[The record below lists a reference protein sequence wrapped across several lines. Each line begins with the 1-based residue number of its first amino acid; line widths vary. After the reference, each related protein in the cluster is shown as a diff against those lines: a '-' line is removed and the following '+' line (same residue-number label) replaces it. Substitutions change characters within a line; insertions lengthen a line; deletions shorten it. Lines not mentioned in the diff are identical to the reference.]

1 MRRTKKDQ
9 VEQAEVEPTDLT
21 FEFYTEIPN
30 LGEPF
35 KEELWVEVES
45 RLHALAAGHTDMTGA
60 SVALEQPAHAESP
73 YLYQVR
79 IVVYSRPDH
88 VAATE
93 KGADLR
99 STLKGTLDAIER
111 QVRERRAKLTE
122 HWKQP

>member
-1 MRRTKKDQ
+1 M
-9 VEQAEVEPTDLT
+9 ESTDLT
-21 FEFYTEIPN
+21 FEFYAEIPN

-35 KEELWVEVES
+35 KEELWAEVED

-60 SVALEQPAHAESP
+60 SVALEQPASGESP

-93 KGADLR
+93 KGEDLR
-99 STLKGTLDAIER
+99 STLKGALDAVER
-111 QVRERRAKLTE
+111 QVRERRAKLAE